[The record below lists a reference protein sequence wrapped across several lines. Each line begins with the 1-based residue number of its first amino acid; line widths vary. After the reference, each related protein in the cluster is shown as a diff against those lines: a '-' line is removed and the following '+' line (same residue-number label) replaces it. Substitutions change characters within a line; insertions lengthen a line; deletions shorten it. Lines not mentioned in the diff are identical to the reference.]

1 MSRGRGR
8 SGRRGDYGDD
18 EPESDTVETAFSQES
33 RHARRGAVHG
43 HPLLLSRPAR
53 IDVETSL
60 PELVSTYG
68 YLAVFF
74 GTLLEGEAILMIAA
88 YAAHRGYL
96 SLPVVIAVAVVGA
109 TLGDQLF
116 FLAGRFFGPTLVTR
130 VQTLR
135 DRQHRV
141 NALLVRHH
149 AWLIVALRFAYGLRI
164 AGPII
169 IGMSEL
175 PASRFFFFNAVGA
188 LIWAPVIAAVG
199 YLLGETLEWL
209 LRDLRAYEMA
219 GLAALAVIGL
229 GIAAVVRFRR
239 KRDE

>member
-1 MSRGRGR
+1 ML
-8 SGRRGDYGDD
+8 
-18 EPESDTVETAFSQES
+18 A
-33 RHARRGAVHG
+33 AVLFMVL
-43 HPLLLSRPAR
+43 PSFLSRPAR
-53 IDVETSL
+53 VDVETSL
-60 PELVSTYG
+60 PEFVSTYG

-88 YAAHRGYL
+88 TPRIAATSRCRS
-96 SLPVVIAVAVVGA
+96 SLPSPSSARRSVTSCSSWPDGSSA
-109 TLGDQLF
+109 
-116 FLAGRFFGPTLVTR
+116 RRWTR

-169 IGMSEL
+169 IGMSDL
-175 PASRFFFFNAVGA
+175 PASRFFFFDAVGA
-188 LIWAPVIAAVG
+188 LISAPVIAAVG

-219 GLAALAVIGL
+219 GLAALAVISL
-229 GIAAVVRFRR
+229 GIAAVVRFAES
-239 KRDE
+239 RDE